1 MFSLIS
7 AVGKNRE
14 LGKNGKLSFRIKND
28 MKFFRE
34 TTLNHKVLMGRKTW
48 ESLPEKLKNRESLV
62 VSRNKNSVNE
72 KPGPETADKI
82 ITDLPK
88 FISENKET
96 KEEIFVI
103 GGGMLYFELLP
114 YAKKIYL
121 TEIDASDSDA
131 DTFFPNFDKSEYE
144 KSVIKKGKENDLAYS
159 IIKYIKK

>member
-14 LGKNGKLSFRIKND
+14 LGKNGKLSFRIKDD

-48 ESLPEKLKNRESLV
+48 ESLPKKLKNRENFV
-62 VSRNKNSVNE
+62 VSRDENSVNA

-88 FISENKET
+88 FISENKDTE
-96 KEEIFVI
+96 EEIFVI

-114 YAKKIYL
+114 YAKNIYL
-121 TEIDASDSDA
+121 TEIDATDPDA
-131 DTFFPNFDKSEYE
+131 DTFFPNFDESEYE
-144 KSVIKKGKENDLAYS
+144 KSIIKKGKENALAYS
-159 IIKYIKK
+159 NIIYIKK